1 MRRLVLALAA
11 LSVIGLTTAC
21 SGEPV
26 VMPDVV
32 GKTLDDAK
40 KAVEKA
46 GFDDDVEVEGGGVF
60 GIVVESNW
68 TVCSQAPSE
77 GTEVSDPPALTVER
91 DCGGNDAKGDGEDPK
106 SEDAPET
113 DSVETETPSDSS
125 EPEAEQDLTVKNS
138 PELRALLASSNQA
151 FDKHRAFA
159 AKYEGA
165 TIVFDGAVGLIL
177 PHGDYT
183 TRFDYALYPGD
194 YDGPHTQGPTF
205 AFIDVNYYDFGL
217 TGKKTPDS
225 VDEGKNFRFTATV
238 EGFQKRGGFIELDPV
253 STEVR

>member
-1 MRRLVLALAA
+1 MRRFALALAA
-11 LSVIGLTTAC
+11 ISAMGFTAGC
-21 SGEPV
+21 SGEPA

-32 GKTLDDAK
+32 GKKLDAAK
-40 KAVEKA
+40 KAVENA

-68 TVCSQAPSE
+68 TVCSQEPAG
-77 GTEVSDPPALTVER
+77 GTELSDPPALTVER
-91 DCGGNDAKGDGEDPK
+91 DCDGDDGGGKGEGSTGEDP
-106 SEDAPET
+106 T
-113 DSVETETPSDSS
+113 ETESADAESPSESA
-125 EPEAEQDLTVKNS
+125 EAEAEQDLTAKNS
-138 PELRALLASSNQA
+138 QDLRALLASSNQA
-151 FDKHRAFA
+151 FDKHKAFA
-159 AKYEGA
+159 AKYKGA

-217 TGKKTPDS
+217 TGEKIPDS

-238 EGFQKRGGFIELDPV
+238 EGFQKRGGFIELNPV
-253 STEVR
+253 ATEVR

>member
-1 MRRLVLALAA
+1 MRRFALALTAISA
-11 LSVIGLTTAC
+11 IGFTSGC

-26 VMPDVV
+26 DMPDVV
-32 GKTLDDAK
+32 GMKLDDAQ

-46 GFDDDVEVEGGGVF
+46 GFDDDVQVEGGGVF

-68 TVCSQAPSE
+68 TVCSQEPAVGS
-77 GTEVSDPPALTVER
+77 EVSDPPSLTVER
-91 DCGGNDAKGDGEDPK
+91 DCGGDDAEGGRENSS
-106 SEDAPET
+106 SEDQEDTEDAQTEAPSE
-113 DSVETETPSDSS
+113 SS
-125 EPEAEQDLTVKNS
+125 APVADQDLTVKNS
-138 PELRALLASSNQA
+138 PDLRALLASGNQA
-151 FDKHRAFA
+151 FDAHRAFA
-159 AKYEGA
+159 TKHKGE

-177 PHGDYT
+177 PHGDYS

-217 TGKKTPDS
+217 IGKKIPDS

-238 EGFQKRGGFIELDPV
+238 KGFQKRGGFIELDPV
-253 STEVR
+253 ATEAR